1 MVDIGFIFN
10 DLAKL
15 FVKICNINFSFAG
28 FSVNVAGLFVF
39 AILVSLIIRL
49 LYFLSE

>member
-1 MVDIGFIFN
+1 MVDIGFIFK
-10 DLAKL
+10 DIAHL
-15 FVKICNINFSFAG
+15 FIQICSINFSFAG

-39 AILVSLIIRL
+39 VVLVAFIIRL

>member
-15 FVKICNINFSFAG
+15 FVQICNINFSFAG
-28 FSVNVAGLFVF
+28 FNVNVAGLFVF
-39 AILVSLIIRL
+39 VIIVALIIRVL
-49 LYFLSE
+49 NHLSE

>member
-15 FVKICNINFSFAG
+15 FVKICNINFSFSG

-39 AILVSLIIRL
+39 FIIVALIIRV
-49 LYFLSE
+49 LYYLSE